1 MHSKTKGDKNVRGR
15 NPKIVLYDAAS
26 ADYAKR
32 MAQWE
37 EEHAKKL
44 KKENTQMLSNMIAG
58 MTTSCTNIYTT
69 KYAINDIAS
78 IKYHLSCNPNC
89 DSAIYDKVAKLQ
101 SQEGILQQKYLEFQQ
116 KQKRQLHSPNQHK
129 QRCQHFQPRPCR
141 ISRIRRHL

>member
-1 MHSKTKGDKNVRGR
+1 MCTQKQKGIKMSGEEIQKSSYMT
-15 NPKIVLYDAAS
+15 PQFTAG

-101 SQEGILQQKYLEFQQ
+101 SQESILQQKYLEFQQ
-116 KQKRQLHSPNQHK
+116 NKDKKDNYTVQTNINRDVSIFNLD
-129 QRCQHFQPRPCR
+129 RAV
-141 ISRIRRHL
+141 